1 MAHFTHVFIFS
12 KFSFFSSFSKLIHS
26 KSHWVVSN
34 EVHIWAHA
42 YSVTLAPEANFAN

>member
-12 KFSFFSSFSKLIHS
+12 KFSLSRKAKLIHS